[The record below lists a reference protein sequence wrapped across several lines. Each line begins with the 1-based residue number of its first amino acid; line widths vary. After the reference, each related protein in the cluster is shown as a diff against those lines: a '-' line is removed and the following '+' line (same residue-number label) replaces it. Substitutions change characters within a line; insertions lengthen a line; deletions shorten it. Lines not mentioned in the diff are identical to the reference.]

1 MQEYTK
7 FEKYFYI
14 FLIALAVF
22 IAGIQV
28 GIAHGKILQK
38 QENYEYIFTD

>member
-28 GIAHGKILQK
+28 GIAHGKNLQK